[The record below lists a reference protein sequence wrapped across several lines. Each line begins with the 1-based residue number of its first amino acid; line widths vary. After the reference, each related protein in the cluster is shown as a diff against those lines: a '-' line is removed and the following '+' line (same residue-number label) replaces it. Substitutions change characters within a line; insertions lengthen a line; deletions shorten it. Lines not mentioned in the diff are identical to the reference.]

1 MLSPS
6 HRGPSTALPGQQHPW
21 AGCSFCATG
30 KHRSATSR
38 RCLRAIAE
46 RMQVMGCSRV
56 PPIPRALVGT
66 ALLFRLVLSTAAEV
80 GKPRQEAVSGFLQMV
95 PR

>member
-6 HRGPSTALPGQQHPW
+6 HRGTSTALPGQQHPW

-30 KHRSATSR
+30 KHRGATSR
-38 RCLRAIAE
+38 RCRRAIVAWV
-46 RMQVMGCSRV
+46 QQG
-56 PPIPRALVGT
+56 PTIPRVLMGT

-80 GKPRQEAVSGFLQMV
+80 GKPQQEGVSGFLQMV